1 MRPWSSGALC
11 SGTVVPTHPVGG
23 HGVGLTASARAAL
36 QPFTIGLI
44 FMILFLSS
52 RSDWHP
58 PRSEGIA
65 TRERTLDAHRENVK
79 EMVSFLS
86 RVGRLAGIAGY
97 SLGNKLLEDKTL
109 LEKKVSHALERH
121 PELAE
126 DFEAIAAAHAAA
138 LAQNKRRKNETTVV
152 NSDESDTSDTNRE
165 GNTNTKGQ
173 DSFRDAGETDKTV
186 GVRGFTPEYPLH
198 ANGEGVAILPNQGG
212 PGGSQEPCICLV
224 PARRHG
230 AAATTTGKT
239 PTSRT
244 T

>member
-1 MRPWSSGALC
+1 MNR
-11 SGTVVPTHPVGG
+11 
-23 HGVGLTASARAAL
+23 
-36 QPFTIGLI
+36 PFTIGLI

-79 EMVSFLS
+79 EMIILDLTNFS
-86 RVGRLAGIAGY
+86 
-97 SLGNKLLEDKTL
+97 NKLLEDKTL

-212 PGGSQEPCICLV
+212 PGGSQETWGGSDHYGKDPDQPHNLIGDLLG
-224 PARRHG
+224 RRALDKGH
-230 AAATTTGKT
+230 
-239 PTSRT
+239 RT
-244 T
+244 KG